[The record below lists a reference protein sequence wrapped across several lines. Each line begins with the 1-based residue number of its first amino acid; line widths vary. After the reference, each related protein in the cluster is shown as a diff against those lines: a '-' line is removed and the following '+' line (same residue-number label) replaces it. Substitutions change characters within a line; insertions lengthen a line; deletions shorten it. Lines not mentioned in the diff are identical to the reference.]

1 MPTDH
6 AEKFGFLLTCLLRKG
21 TAGYENPAERAGSV
35 QQTNANHKETLHEK
49 SSSHLGKDMFLT
61 QRRKGAKETL

>member
-1 MPTDH
+1 VPTDL

-35 QQTNANHKETLHEK
+35 QQTNANRKETLDE
-49 SSSHLGKDMFLT
+49 SLYRLLSVQPLCALCLSGCFC
-61 QRRKGAKETL
+61 